1 MTIENKPTIEPLNP
15 ASERIKAEFR
25 GQQPPKETNPTVDVG
40 TEVIKSNPPAMEVY
54 NTLRPE
60 SKGLW
65 SGLCEKVRAGLQK
78 TDIGQWAVD
87 KFDVWNSNRLEEK
100 ADKKVASYEEEVKRM
115 EQKLKGKEM
124 EIEETKSGRIKVEAL
139 MTELGSKIS
148 PEDQKKHD
156 MLMGSLEEQK
166 KQTETDVDIKKKA
179 LEIKKDKANEYAQSV
194 EAVKKGI
201 DGRLA
206 EKMSIN
212 DKAIEGASKLVD
224 TNKANRNVLS
234 GELEKNSSAI
244 TRVEGY
250 INQEKPK
257 GLDLEVL
264 RKELAKL
271 EKARKD
277 LSGQIRELE
286 IIGDR
291 LTAEVEK
298 LQGKNASLKVQRDKL
313 FPPPEAVQ
321 KGEIAKSNQPG
332 EESELSK
339 GIDEGDIVVGRP
351 DGGSMTLIGDKL
363 IIVGADGKE
372 VIKSGEQITD
382 DELGEIVRSGGLDKL
397 EAEETVMSIKLYNR
411 MKLIEQNQ
419 KSESAGGEYARE
431 SGKESEAKKMTLE
444 KLIALWNSYHI
455 KKLGREK
462 VDQDNLL
469 LDREDSEDPK
479 LELATEDL
487 KLVLQKKLAKKGEV
501 NKFSKLNGSVRGRAG
516 TFLRELAE
524 GELQT
529 E

>member
-166 KQTETDVDIKKKA
+166 KQTEIDVGIKRGA
-179 LEIKKDKANEYAQSV
+179 LERKKNKAEEYAQSV

-206 EKMSIN
+206 KKMSIN
-212 DKAIEGASKLVD
+212 DKVIEGVSKLVD
-224 TNKANRNVLS
+224 TNKGNRNVLS

-244 TRVEGY
+244 AKVEGY
-250 INQEKPK
+250 ISQEKPK

-271 EKARKD
+271 EKSRKD
-277 LSGQIRELE
+277 LSGQMRELE
-286 IIGDR
+286 ITGDR

-298 LQGKNASLKVQRDKL
+298 LQGKNASLKAQRDKL
-313 FPPPEAVQ
+313 FPPPEAAQ
-321 KGEIAKSNQPG
+321 KGEIG
-332 EESELSK
+332 ESKQSGEGSELSRR
-339 GIDEGDIVVGRP
+339 INNGDIVVGRP
-351 DGGSMTLIGDKL
+351 GGGSMTLGGDKL
-363 IIVGADGKE
+363 IIVEAGGSE
-372 VIKSGEQITD
+372 VIKSGAEITD
-382 DELGEIVRSGGLDKL
+382 DDLEVFVRSGVLDKL
-397 EAEETVMSIKLYNR
+397 EAEGAVMSIKLYNR
-411 MKLIEQNQ
+411 MKLIKQRQ
-419 KSESAGGEYARE
+419 KSGLAGGEHTTG
-431 SGKESEAKKMTLE
+431 SDKESEATEMTLG
-444 KLIALWNSYHI
+444 KLISLWNSYHI

-462 VDQDNLL
+462 VDEDNLL
-469 LDREDSEDPK
+469 IVREDSEDPK
-479 LELATEDL
+479 LELDKEGL
-487 KLVLQKKLAKKGEV
+487 KGVLQKKLAKKGGV
-501 NKFSKLNGSVRGRAG
+501 NKFSKLNGGVRARVGI
-516 TFLRELAE
+516 FLRELIE
-524 GELQT
+524 DKLEI
-529 E
+529 